1 MALTCGVSLNL
12 NNLKGDVETR
22 ARALLNIN
30 MGTPAGLA
38 EFAGKIEGELSA
50 IADKVAAVVVVPPV
64 LKTLRDELAE
74 LAALPFAGLA
84 AAAKIVSI
92 AADYAGISDIR
103 GFVNLNLTD
112 LAKSVFSITGT
123 FDPCSAT
130 IPNIAI
136 SDGKIMKLPAVQPLL
151 GSTLAALKVEA
162 PDRQIMDNLAAAVK
176 NNTPVVSAESLSS
189 LNSALNAGAATIQE
203 NAPAIKESVLKE
215 VASAKTAITE
225 NVSTAITGMGNAL
238 RKLPSGEQV
247 VESRDFFIKRIKQER
262 SNLLL
267 EV

>member
-1 MALTCGVSLNL
+1 
-12 NNLKGDVETR
+12 
-22 ARALLNIN
+22 
-30 MGTPAGLA
+30 
-38 EFAGKIEGELSA
+38 
-50 IADKVAAVVVVPPV
+50 
-64 LKTLRDELAE
+64 
-74 LAALPFAGLA
+74 
-84 AAAKIVSI
+84 
-92 AADYAGISDIR
+92 
-103 GFVNLNLTD
+103 
-112 LAKSVFSITGT
+112 
-123 FDPCSAT
+123 
-130 IPNIAI
+130 
-136 SDGKIMKLPAVQPLL
+136 
-151 GSTLAALKVEA
+151 
-162 PDRQIMDNLAAAVK
+162 MDNLAAAVK